1 MTPMTLAPA
10 KRRLAALLA
19 ATTIGGCASMAEPG
33 NGMVAVKSPY
43 SAAETATRLEAQV
56 KQRNLA
62 VVARVDHAAGAQR
75 VNLTLRP
82 TEVII
87 FGNPQSGTPLMLCA
101 QAVGIDLP
109 MKALVWQ
116 DAQAQVWLGYN
127 DPVWIVRRHGGGD
140 CPAAENV
147 RKALAAIAE
156 ATVAR

>member
-1 MTPMTLAPA
+1 MIPIRSLIALVSAVTLA
-10 KRRLAALLA
+10 
-19 ATTIGGCASMAEPG
+19 GCASVADTG

-43 SAAETATRLEAQV
+43 SAADTASRLEAQV

-62 VVARVDHAAGAQR
+62 VVARVDHAAAAQR

-82 TEVII
+82 TEVLI
-87 FGNPQSGTPLMLCA
+87 FGNPQAGTPLMLCA
-101 QAVGIDLP
+101 QGVGIDLP
-109 MKALVWQ
+109 MKALVWV
-116 DAQAQVWLGYN
+116 DAQQQTWLAYN

-156 ATVAR
+156 ATVAK

>member
-1 MTPMTLAPA
+1 
-10 KRRLAALLA
+10 
-19 ATTIGGCASMAEPG
+19 MADTG

-43 SAAETATRLEAQV
+43 SAADTASRLEAQV

-62 VVARVDHAAGAQR
+62 VVARVDHAAAAQR

-82 TEVII
+82 TEVLI
-87 FGNPQSGTPLMLCA
+87 FGNPQAGTPLMLCA
-101 QAVGIDLP
+101 QGAGIDLP
-109 MKALVWQ
+109 MKALVWV
-116 DAQAQVWLGYN
+116 DAQQQTWLAYN

-156 ATVAR
+156 ATVAK